1 MRQWVPRRT
10 RVLRW
15 VVLPILL
22 AGAAGCGSRATV
34 TGKVTY
40 QGRPVVYGSV
50 IVLSADKTARS
61 GVIEPD
67 GSYTVEGVAPG
78 DVKVAVLSHDPAKGR
93 SVLRGERTSHLGRKG
108 AAAAKAAVKGWFPL
122 PRKFED
128 PETSGYGSTV
138 GTGRV
143 RYDIE
148 LR

>member
-1 MRQWVPRRT
+1 MRPQVPWGT
-10 RVLRW
+10 RALLW
-15 VVLPILL
+15 VVLPLL
-22 AGAAGCGSRATV
+22 PAGAAGCGSRATV
-34 TGKVTY
+34 AGKVTY

-78 DVKVAVLSHDPAKGR
+78 EVKIAVLSHDPAKGR
-93 SVLRGERTSHLGRKG
+93 SVLRGERASHLRRLGP
-108 AAAAKAAVKGWFPL
+108 AAAKAAAKGWFPL
-122 PRKFED
+122 PHKFED
-128 PETSGYGSTV
+128 PETSGYGCTV